1 VLGAFVGIDEGLP
14 EAMSKALDEEVTP
27 DRSLLSSGTG
37 LRAAKPVVNQM
48 IVSFSK

>member
-1 VLGAFVGIDEGLP
+1 VLGAFVGIDERLP
-14 EAMSKALDEEVTP
+14 EAKALDEEVSP

-48 IVSFSK
+48 IVSFPK